1 MSSPCQARIPGNAVA
16 VLAMVGET
24 GLRPGTVVGDRY
36 LVRHKAGEGGL
47 AEVYLAEDLA
57 SGRQVALK
65 LGRQGAPFQRTL
77 SPPAHPNLAQLLDSG
92 RWAGRPYEVF
102 EWVEGTDLDTYL
114 QVHGPLDVPTAC
126 RLAAQVAA
134 GLAALHEA
142 GLVHGDVKPRNVLV
156 ISRAEGPNV
165 KLIDVGPNSDPG
177 GPVLATPLY
186 AAPEVLAGSRP
197 TPAADAYGLGIL
209 LFELLTGLRPPPEP
223 EHRTGLRP
231 AEWNPAVPPGLDRLV
246 ARLTASDPADRPPK
260 LQGVG
265 ELLGAYGSPNAT
277 PTVPLGSATVRLRR
291 GRPAPGSRLKTAP
304 LVALLVAL
312 ALLVAPRAA
321 ELLPAGEPAGQA
333 VRAAPAVPETVRVPA
348 VVNLPVGQ
356 AVEVMVAVGLRP
368 ATRQAYSS
376 QGFGLVVWQDPPA
389 GTELAPGTSIT
400 LTVSIGPPP
409 VQADDNHRR
418 DRGPGKKRGRDD

>member
-1 MSSPCQARIPGNAVA
+1 M
-16 VLAMVGET
+16 
-24 GLRPGTVVGDRY
+24 
-36 LVRHKAGEGGL
+36 
-47 AEVYLAEDLA
+47 
-57 SGRQVALK
+57 
-65 LGRQGAPFQRTL
+65 
-77 SPPAHPNLAQLLDSG
+77 LDSG

-114 QVHGPLDVPTAC
+114 QSHGPLDVPAAC
-126 RLAAQVAA
+126 RLAAQVA

-165 KLIDVGPNSDPG
+165 KLIDVGLNSDPG

-223 EHRTGLRP
+223 EHWTDWLP
-231 AEWNPAVPPGLDRLV
+231 ASP
-246 ARLTASDPADRPPK
+246 RLTRPPK

-265 ELLGAYGSPNAT
+265 ELLGAYVSPNAT

-291 GRPAPGSRLKTAP
+291 GCPTPGSRLKTAP

-333 VRAAPAVPETVRVPA
+333 VRAAPAVPGTVRVPA
-348 VVNLPVGQ
+348 VVNLPVGRWW
-356 AVEVMVAVGLRP
+356 G
-368 ATRQAYSS
+368 
-376 QGFGLVVWQDPPA
+376 
-389 GTELAPGTSIT
+389 
-400 LTVSIGPPP
+400 
-409 VQADDNHRR
+409 
-418 DRGPGKKRGRDD
+418 